1 MTTEEKACIECNEL
15 WPNDAEFFHSGRGN
29 TGLLC
34 VCRACYQE
42 SYSTPTSRRKK
53 YMAMSIERSPA
64 AAMQGVFHNL
74 VNASQQQE
82 RKRA

>member
-42 SYSTPTSRRKK
+42 RYRTTSRRSKK
-53 YMAMSIERSPA
+53 ALAAPIEYSPTAML
-64 AAMQGVFHNL
+64 QGFFTSL
-74 VNASQQQE
+74 VTASRQQQI
-82 RKRA
+82 KGA